1 MTRWVGTPLRK
12 PDQAWSGIDTKSG
25 KLDDGR
31 AMLTQESINVQ
42 VNQKDTLAK
51 RNGFVRALQERFGTV
66 VCGLHT
72 YTDHCG
78 NEWLLVASDESIEI
92 RHPGVILPFTA
103 DDSYPTDNFS
113 TELSELLWRNTEL
126 YTATGDALLRS
137 SGSSTAP
144 FDAASYLRWF
154 KPAAAAAYQ
163 VQIQYA
169 FTPGIAGKQVVS
181 IAIKGQGD
189 LLSGSYLQADL
200 EFTHGGAY
208 LARLYRIS
216 ASRQRTQLAQ
226 IIVQGS
232 TTVPEGFF
240 TLKYSRSFNGPLPQF
255 IPSIEVVPTGG
266 ALQVAAGATLDEAQ
280 DRDLGQMSGI
290 GCNLNASILAV
301 SGGSV

>member
-12 PDQAWSGIDTKSG
+12 PDQPWSGIDTKSG

-31 AMLTQESINVQ
+31 ALLTQESINVQ

-113 TELSELLWRNTEL
+113 TELSDLLWRNTAL
-126 YTATGDALLRS
+126 YTATGDVLLRA

-154 KPAAAAAYQ
+154 KPASAVAYQ
-163 VQIQYA
+163 VQLQYA
-169 FTPGIAGKQVVS
+169 FTPGVAGKQVVS
-181 IAIKGQGD
+181 IAIKGSND
-189 LLSGSYLQADL
+189 LLTGSYLQADL

-208 LARLYRIS
+208 LARLYRIA

-226 IIVQGS
+226 IIVLGS

-240 TLKYSRSFNGPLPQF
+240 TLKYSRSFAGPLPLF

-266 ALQVAAGATLDEAQ
+266 ALQEAAGATLDEAG
-280 DRDLGQMSGI
+280 DRDLGQISGI